1 MGNILEIH
9 DLKKY
14 FPVKKR
20 QLFERRRFVHAV
32 DGVDLTLEEGEALGL
47 VGESGCGKSTLG
59 RTIMRLYDPDSGRI
73 IFDGTDITRL
83 RQSELREFR
92 RNAQI
97 IFQDPY
103 ASHNPRMRVKEII
116 EEPLIIHRVPQA
128 EREKRVAELME
139 VVGLNPEHR
148 LRFPHEFSGGQRQR
162 ISIARALALR
172 PKMIVCDE
180 PVSALDVSIQ
190 AQILNLLDDLQ
201 KEFKFSYLFISHD
214 LSVVRHVSDRVAV
227 MYLGKIVEIASRRDL
242 YERPRHPYTV
252 ALLSAVPIPDPGK
265 ERSRERIILKGD
277 LPSPIEP
284 PSGCRFH
291 TRCYKA
297 QPICAEIEPEL
308 RELANGHRA
317 ACHFPENTENAAQTA

>member
-1 MGNILEIH
+1 LGNILEIH

-103 ASHNPRMRVKEII
+103 ASLNPRMRVKEII

-252 ALLSAVPIPDPGK
+252 ALLSAVPIPDPEK

-308 RELANGHRA
+308 RELADGHRA

>member
-103 ASHNPRMRVKEII
+103 ASLNPRMRVKEII

-180 PVSALDVSIQ
+180 PVSSLDVSIQ

-201 KEFKFSYLFISHD
+201 KEFRFSYLFISHD

-252 ALLSAVPIPDPGK
+252 ALLSAVPIPDPEK
-265 ERSRERIILKGD
+265 ERSRKRIILKGD

-308 RELANGHRA
+308 RELADGHRA